1 MTDTFRRPE
10 DSEYEVKCM
19 SPGVGAL
26 DVYPSIW
33 GHWAGG
39 PPGNMEDVKWLD
51 EKLAKIFNDTPVGG
65 NDVEA
70 GRSKLEQI
78 SIG

>member
-1 MTDTFRRPE
+1 
-10 DSEYEVKCM
+10 M
-19 SPGVGAL
+19 SSGIGEL

-51 EKLAKIFNDTPVGG
+51 ERLKKLLAETPVGG
-65 NDVEA
+65 
-70 GRSKLEQI
+70 K
-78 SIG
+78 